1 MFFQTKQFVK
11 KVTPA
16 FALDWY
22 HFCLAFAAAV
32 RCGFPSRKIK
42 VIGVTGTNGKSTT
55 IELIS
60 AILKEAGYKVASSS
74 SIKFQIGDDIHVNR
88 TGNTMP
94 GRFAVQDFLRRAA
107 NAKCDYAI
115 LEVTSEGIKQH
126 RHRFIR
132 FAGAAFTNLTPEHI
146 EGHGGFE
153 NYRKAKQKLFSAAK
167 GFHVINADDKNAS
180 YFLEFTAVK
189 KVCYGFGSG
198 MCPKDSSQPIQVKD
212 IQSSEQGIAFSV
224 DNARFTMGIAGE
236 FNVYNALAAIAVG
249 AAEGISLPI
258 CQKALAKVATMPGRM
273 EKVCD
278 RPAVFVDFA
287 FTPNA
292 LEQVYC
298 ALERMYKTKG
308 GRLICLLGAC
318 GGGRDKW
325 KRPVLGKIAA
335 SHCDEIILTNEDPY
349 DEDPQAIV
357 AMVKKGAVEAN
368 FPPSRIRETM
378 DRRLAIREALMLARP
393 EDAVILTGKGSMAW
407 TFLGGGKKE
416 AWDEKTV
423 ALEEF
428 GKIKK
433 SQQ

>member
-1 MFFQTKQFVK
+1 MNSVFK
-11 KVTPA
+11 KIIPKPLASAYHYFLALVSA
-16 FALDWY
+16 FY
-22 HFCLAFAAAV
+22 YQ
-32 RCGFPSRKIK
+32 FPSRELT
-42 VIGVTGTNGKSTT
+42 VIGVTGTKGKSSTVM
-55 IELIS
+55 L
-60 AILKEAGYKVASSS
+60 AGKILEQSGKKVAWLTSAT
-74 SIKFQIGDDIHVNR
+74 IKVGEKEILNPYHM
-88 TGNTMP
+88 TMP
-94 GRFAVQDFLRRAA
+94 GRFAVQKFLREAA
-107 NAKCDYAI
+107 DAKCKYAI

-198 MCPKDSSQPIQVKD
+198 MCPKDSSQPIQAKD